1 MIAVFLGP
9 PGSGK
14 GTQAAR
20 LAARAGVP
28 AISTGDMLRQA
39 AAAGTPLGL
48 RAKAIMDAGELL
60 PDGVIV
66 DLIRDRIAQPDATKG
81 FLLDGF
87 PRTSG
92 QAEAFEKMLA
102 DSGMK
107 VDAVINLMV
116 DEGRLVERMANRG
129 RVEGRTD
136 DNPET
141 IRERLRVYREKT
153 APLVAWFEKSG
164 TLVNVDGLG
173 EIDEVSRRIDDAVA
187 RGGERGSA
195 RAAAVRA

>member
-1 MIAVFLGP
+1 VIIVFLGP

-20 LAARAGVP
+20 LAARSGIP
-28 AISTGDMLRQA
+28 AISTGEMLRQA
-39 AAAGTPLGL
+39 AAEGTPLGL
-48 RAKAIMDAGELL
+48 RAKGIMDAGELL

-66 DLIRDRIAQPDATKG
+66 ALIRERIARPDAAKG

-92 QAEAFEKMLA
+92 QAEAFQKMLSEA
-102 DSGMK
+102 GLK
-107 VDAVINLMV
+107 VDAAVNLLV
-116 DEGRLVERMANRG
+116 DEGRLIERMAHRG
-129 RVEGRTD
+129 RVEGRSD

-153 APLVAWFEKSG
+153 APLVAWFEREG

-173 EIDEVSRRIDDAVA
+173 EIEEVSGRIDDAIA
-187 RGGERGSA
+187 HAGEHAAGRTAGG
-195 RAAAVRA
+195 RA

>member
-1 MIAVFLGP
+1 VIVVFLGP

-20 LAARAGVP
+20 LAERSGIP

-39 AAAGTPLGL
+39 AAAGTPLGQKA
-48 RAKAIMDAGELL
+48 RAIMDAGELL
-60 PDGVIV
+60 PDGVII
-66 DLIRDRIAQPDATKG
+66 DLIRERIARPDAARG

-92 QAEAFEKMLA
+92 QAEAFRQMLA
-102 DSGMK
+102 DGGLK
-107 VDAVINLMV
+107 IDVAVNLQV
-116 DEGRLVERMANRG
+116 DEARLIERMAHRG
-129 RVEGRTD
+129 RVEGRSD

-153 APLVAWFEKSG
+153 APLVDWFERHG

-173 EIDEVSRRIDDAVA
+173 EIEEVSLRIDDAIAHAGEDA
-187 RGGERGSA
+187 RGRIAGG
-195 RAAAVRA
+195 RA